1 MCNNRS
7 VSIKIQIIVIGYEN
21 FLTQKDQFLIPFS
34 FLLLSSP
41 FLINEGYCLEANV
54 EDFIDFKIIGDLYIL
69 CHGAVFCNFIWTLSY
84 IYMYSTQHRSFLW
97 ISKGPNWISIKFYIV
112 SSNCV
117 MIQVLF
123 FRRILNIVIS
133 RKGWLSPI
141 FITTQTEENIFIYS
155 HSKDLLFWN
164 TSSNK

>member
-54 EDFIDFKIIGDLYIL
+54 EDFIDFKIIGDIYFMSWSSIL
-69 CHGAVFCNFIWTLSY
+69 
-84 IYMYSTQHRSFLW
+84 
-97 ISKGPNWISIKFYIV
+97 
-112 SSNCV
+112 
-117 MIQVLF
+117 
-123 FRRILNIVIS
+123 
-133 RKGWLSPI
+133 
-141 FITTQTEENIFIYS
+141 
-155 HSKDLLFWN
+155 
-164 TSSNK
+164 

>member
-69 CHGAVFCNFIWTLSY
+69 CHGAVFCNFI
-84 IYMYSTQHRSFLW
+84 
-97 ISKGPNWISIKFYIV
+97 
-112 SSNCV
+112 
-117 MIQVLF
+117 
-123 FRRILNIVIS
+123 
-133 RKGWLSPI
+133 
-141 FITTQTEENIFIYS
+141 
-155 HSKDLLFWN
+155 
-164 TSSNK
+164 